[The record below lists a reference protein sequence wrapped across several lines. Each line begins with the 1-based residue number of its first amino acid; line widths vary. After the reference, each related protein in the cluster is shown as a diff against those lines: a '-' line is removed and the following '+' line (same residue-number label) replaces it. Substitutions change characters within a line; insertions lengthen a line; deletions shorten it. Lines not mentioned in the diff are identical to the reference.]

1 MRNKTVWTGCT
12 GKACPILAE
21 SVSMDDLTPDSE
33 MPDSATSDSAA
44 AGTPATNAVG
54 LGADER
60 IRTVLPHDVGGQSGF
75 GPVPAGEGKVFDEP
89 WHSRSFGVTQVAHG
103 LSGFNTDGFRHG
115 LEREDAEVY
124 ATTPYWHRWIL
135 NAERMLVEGGVLAAG
150 AVDAQIAGKEL
161 LGDAER
167 TTDCLP
173 HGQRGNIRS
182 SQVSPRFVVGEPIRV
197 KANYEPIGHTRL
209 PDYVAGCVG
218 TIESHNGVWV
228 FPDTHAHGRGENPCW
243 VYSVAF
249 DSSVLWPADS
259 TASLTG
265 FGHSETSMSDK
276 RGAAN
281 GGAGPTRLL
290 GSHTVMVDV
299 FEAYLEDVQ

>member
-21 SVSMDDLTPDSE
+21 SVSMDDLTPE
-33 MPDSATSDSAA
+33 PATPESATP
-44 AGTPATNAVG
+44 GRPAMNAVG
-54 LGADER
+54 LGADEP
-60 IRTVLPHDVGGQSGF
+60 IRAALPHDVGGHSGF
-75 GPVPAGEGKVFDEP
+75 GPVPTNEGKVFDEP

-115 LEREDAEVY
+115 LEREDADVY

-161 LGDAER
+161 LGEAER

-173 HGQRGNIRS
+173 HGQRGNIRP
-182 SQVSPRFVVGEPIRV
+182 SQVSPRFVVGEPVRV
-197 KANYEPIGHTRL
+197 KASYTPIGHTRL

-218 TIESHNGVWV
+218 TIKSHNGVWV
-228 FPDTHAHGRGENPCW
+228 FPDSHAHGRGEDPCW
-243 VYSVAF
+243 VYSMAF

-259 TASLTG
+259 TESLTG
-265 FGHSETSMSDK
+265 FSRSETTASDEH
-276 RGAAN
+276 GAEN
-281 GGAGPTRLL
+281 GGSGLTRLV